1 MITVYKSVEKELIKT
16 NYEQLD
22 NVTIEKGSW
31 IHIDNPTIDILKEVS
46 KLTAINETFLLTSLD
61 EEESARVDVDDDDT
75 LIVLDTPYIE
85 NQEIE
90 KYSTAPFI
98 IAYNK
103 NYFVTIEKHNFQL
116 LDEVFRRVKNIE
128 TDKHVRLTLNIVYR
142 LSTLFISY
150 LKRINIHTEK
160 LETSLRNA
168 TRNKE
173 LLSLMDTNKTLI
185 YFSTAISGNK
195 GVLAK
200 LIRSSTYKKYEE
212 DADLME
218 DTQVEMDQAN
228 EMCSI
233 SCSVVNS
240 MMEAFGSII
249 NNNVNGIMKTLAV
262 ITVVLSIP
270 TLVYSIYGM
279 NFANIPLYDNEYG
292 FYIAIGSGLLLAII
306 GLFILIFIDRF
317 KKK

>member
-270 TLVYSIYGM
+270 TLVCSIYGM
-279 NFANIPLYDNEYG
+279 NFKNIPLYDNEYG

>member
-22 NVTIEKGSW
+22 NVSIEKGSW

-150 LKRINIHTEK
+150 LKRINIQTEK

-270 TLVYSIYGM
+270 TLVCSIYGM
-279 NFANIPLYDNEYG
+279 NFAYIPLYDNKYG

>member
-1 MITVYKSVEKELIKT
+1 MITVYKSVEKEWIKT

-270 TLVYSIYGM
+270 TLVCSIYGM